1 MSSFLAKIAAKA
13 LDTCLSLAAEAAE
26 VAVAKGVDAAY
37 HWVTSVKSP
46 PVPVNEES
54 ELTANPIVFVDVLA
68 EPISTILVLVEPTAE
83 LGPSIDVNV
92 DEEVNEPVAEPLAPS
107 PVTKHDDGEC
117 AICRETHVNKSYPP
131 CRHVFCFDCLKR
143 WCLAVNCSMIKC
155 PICRERFKS
164 FKHDIQSDEIF
175 EVYDLVPLP
184 SLDCLVYFI
193 EEEEEESR
201 TLLALFSTLSY
212 GKKVLWVACA
222 ASVVPC
228 ILGLSFIGYSC
239 LHTAPDFATE
249 ILIQRILH

>member
-155 PICRERFKS
+155 PICRERFNREGVQVFLVGTES
-164 FKHDIQSDEIF
+164 FCQESQNLVAQVRYIKFHF
-175 EVYDLVPLP
+175 DLVTYV
-184 SLDCLVYFI
+184 SSHYF
-193 EEEEEESR
+193 
-201 TLLALFSTLSY
+201 
-212 GKKVLWVACA
+212 
-222 ASVVPC
+222 
-228 ILGLSFIGYSC
+228 
-239 LHTAPDFATE
+239 
-249 ILIQRILH
+249 